1 MSVKSLAQG
10 LKRTYLDNES
20 VSNKEQLGFA
30 GGIFGNAMGQDST
43 ETFADK
49 FNRNYMGLTN
59 NMLILKGNISTI
71 LGFFIPPVAGTLYDM
86 PSRGKRSNLRTAL
99 LVAPIPFA
107 VSSMLMFVVPTS
119 SSLYNFIWTL
129 FFSIFFSIVDTF
141 YDIALNTLGLKM
153 VSNPPDRKKFFTFE
167 AIAST
172 LGSMLPGGIIPV
184 LVKMAGDDAV
194 RQRWTY
200 FFVALGF
207 CIIGVAAMYAP
218 YMTIQERVAFYTPSE
233 DSDKKAEKIKFDKR
247 NLDVII
253 HNRPFVILQLATV
266 FELIRQITYKIL
278 PFFYEDVLD
287 AYHLQTVVGTISGAF
302 SYVGLMAVPFVG
314 KKISAKQML
323 VGGYSYT
330 GFFYAVM
337 SLFNFGFTVPGIRKK
352 KTILGGCI
360 ALAGLPN
367 AAQGAARKIIVADS
381 TDYMEWYSEK
391 KYGVPIR
398 SDGVLSATQN
408 IVGKFN
414 ALVKENLYNILFKVI
429 RYQTNNLADGT
440 KPVQSSYTISGIYK
454 IVSVCGLLGNVLP
467 ALAFLFDNYSG
478 KNKEKIYAELLDMR
492 ALREEKAK
500 ELNEN
505 DATV

>member
-1 MSVKSLAQG
+1 MSIKSLALG
-10 LKRTYLDNES
+10 LKSTYLDNES

-49 FNRNYMGLTN
+49 FNRNYMGLSN

-86 PSRGKRSNLRTAL
+86 PSKGKRSNLRTAL
-99 LVAPIPFA
+99 LIAPVPFA
-107 VSSMLMFVVPTS
+107 VSSMLMFVVPTG
-119 SSLYNFIWTL
+119 SSLYNFVWTL

-172 LGSMLPGGIIPV
+172 LGSMLPGGVIPV
-184 LVKMAGDDAV
+184 LVRMAGDDAV
-194 RQRWTY
+194 RQKWTY

-207 CIIGVAAMYAP
+207 CIVGVAAMDAP

-233 DSDKKAEKIKFDKR
+233 ESGKKAEKVKFERR
-247 NLDVII
+247 NLGAIL
-253 HNRPFVILQLATV
+253 HNRSFVVLQLATV

-287 AYHLQTVVGTISGAF
+287 AYHLQTVVGTISGAI

-314 KKISAKQML
+314 KKISAKAML

-330 GFFYAVM
+330 AFFYAIM

-352 KTILGGCI
+352 KTIIGGCI
-360 ALAGLPN
+360 ALAGMPN

-391 KYGVPIR
+391 KYGVPLR
-398 SDGVLSATQN
+398 SDGLLSATQN

-440 KPVQSSYTISGIYK
+440 KPVQTASTISGIYK
-454 IVSVCGLLGNVLP
+454 IVSICGFLGNILP

-478 KNKEKIYAELLDMR
+478 KNKDKIYSELLDMR
-492 ALREEKAK
+492 RIREEKAK
-500 ELNEN
+500 ELAE
-505 DATV
+505 DASTV